1 MSEQGGVNM
10 KKERLAWLGAL
21 ALILPLAQGI
31 SGKTVNAGYNDDGTV
46 TINSQNFPDD
56 VFRKYVKDHIDRDG
70 NGVLSVAEMDA
81 VRELYV
87 NQWSLDDEN
96 AFITSVKGVEYFPQL
111 TVFWCDDNTIREVD
125 VSKNTKLKELSC
137 SGMELESLNVSG
149 CTELEKLCCAW
160 NSALTELDLSSCT
173 KLRELNANINGLIE
187 LDLSKN
193 TQLET
198 LDCSMGVISELD
210 LSHQS
215 KLKKLDCYCTQL
227 NKLDVSNC
235 PDLEYLDTSTCK
247 LTEIDISKNAKLKYV
262 SAMGNNL
269 PEIDVSHNTNLEHIE
284 VSGNPIRSLDVTNCK
299 SLTALA
305 FDNTSI
311 TEIDLSNAK
320 NLVDLS
326 CSMCSIKEL
335 DLSGMRDL
343 EYIDCCQTQISKLDL
358 SQAANLE
365 YLHSSDTHLT
375 SLDVSKNPK
384 LLVLDISF
392 NDISSIDLS
401 NNKNLQALRASVM
414 PNLTSLDVSNCT
426 QLDELSCNET
436 AITSLDVSHCN
447 QLKELS
453 CRETSITELDLS
465 KNKTLVSLD
474 CTGGSLKYLK
484 LGNKPFLEELYVDGN
499 ELHDLDLSKCDQLC
513 VVTCTSNQISQ
524 LDITKLTHIQGLIKQ
539 YGLIYEDGHYQC
551 LVEDPEH
558 YYLCGIAFDVNTTLI
573 PDFPKPEPGKPTPTP
588 TPNPGE
594 PDPGENTGIAGFVER
609 LYTVALGRA
618 SDPNGK
624 QYWVDEIKN
633 GKRTGADCAR
643 YFLMGTEF
651 ENMNMSDDKFVDVL
665 YKTFFDRIGED
676 SGVKYWVTQLK
687 SNVIGRRDVI
697 NCFIDSTEWCNVCAD
712 YGVKSGAPNAKAERP
727 SAHAMEF
734 ATRLYTCCLGREPED
749 GGLKYWSLAL
759 TNLEQT
765 GASAAKEFFTSKEF
779 RNLNLQND
787 EYVRRLYTTFMGRE
801 PEASEINYWVG
812 EIKNGTRTKDS
823 VMAFFGSSE
832 EFTNICR
839 QYGIDRGT
847 I

>member
-1 MSEQGGVNM
+1 M

-21 ALILPLAQGI
+21 ALILPLAHGI

-46 TINSQNFPDD
+46 TINSQNFPDG

-149 CTELEKLCCAW
+149 CTELEKLCCGM

-173 KLRELNANINGLIE
+173 KLKELDSMLCGIIE

-198 LDCSMGVISELD
+198 LDCSISLV
-210 LSHQS
+210 S
-215 KLKKLDCYCTQL
+215 KLELPNHPNLKQLECYSAKL
-227 NKLDVSNC
+227 KSVDVSNC
-235 PDLEYLDTSTCK
+235 PNLEMLDCSSNN
-247 LTEIDISKNAKLKYV
+247 LTEIDISKNPKLKKIITL
-262 SAMGNNL
+262 GNNL
-269 PEIDVSHNTNLEHIE
+269 SELDVSHNPNLEYIE

-320 NLVDLS
+320 KLVELS
-326 CSMCSIKEL
+326 FSMCEISEL
-335 DLSGMRDL
+335 ELGDMHDL
-343 EYIDCCQTQISKLDL
+343 EYINCCQTKISKLDV
-358 SQAANLE
+358 SKMPKLE
-365 YLHSSDTHLT
+365 YLHSSDNGLT
-375 SLDVSKNPK
+375 SLDVSKNPN

-392 NDISSIDLS
+392 TNVTSIDLR
-401 NNKNLQALRASVM
+401 NNKKLQALRASCGK
-414 PNLTSLDVSNCT
+414 LSSLDVSNCA
-426 QLDELSCNET
+426 QLEELSCQET
-436 AITSLDVSHCN
+436 FLSSLDVSQCT

-453 CRETSITELDLS
+453 CSSNSLIELDLS

-474 CTGGSLKYLK
+474 CRGGNLKYLK
-484 LGNKPFLEELYVDGN
+484 LGNKPFLEALYVDDN

-558 YYLCGIAFDVNTTLI
+558 YYLNYCGIAFDVNTTLI

-676 SGVKYWVTQLK
+676 AGVKYWVTQLK

-787 EYVRRLYTTFMGRE
+787 EYVRRLYTTFMGRD